1 MLSARSG
8 DRTEVA
14 GPTTSESIQRYARGS
29 DAVAAPSSER
39 LPWARLR
46 TMDWVQGIVRRTSLH
61 QAVA

>member
-1 MLSARSG
+1 M
-8 DRTEVA
+8 
-14 GPTTSESIQRYARGS
+14 TSESIQRYARGS